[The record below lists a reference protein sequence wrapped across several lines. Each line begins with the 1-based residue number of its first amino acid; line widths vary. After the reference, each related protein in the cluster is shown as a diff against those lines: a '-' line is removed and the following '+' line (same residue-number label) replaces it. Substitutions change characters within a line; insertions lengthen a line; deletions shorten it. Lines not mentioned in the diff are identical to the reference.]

1 MKKVFAA
8 ILCLISTVALAKSP
22 VAESK
27 IKINDSDAKG
37 VPTFVTGALGQLP
50 AGLPDAAAKGFL
62 KSQKALLHMAGSE
75 DFDAVSTN
83 RDSLGQTHV
92 KFQETLRGL
101 PVVGAEYIVHS
112 DANGNV
118 FAMNGRFVPDEN
130 LPRNPSVD
138 AVAATQRAAAQLG
151 ALDARF
157 LGETTLTY
165 VVNEKSNAFLA
176 WTVRV
181 AYTDDAG
188 RPQISRIFA
197 EATIAGD
204 LVRWAPENKF
214 AKSRKVYSANNGT
227 SLPGSLLWSEG
238 GTQTSDTTAQAAYN
252 YAGNVYDYYK
262 NVHARDSYD
271 NAGATIISSVHYSTS
286 YNNAFWNGSQMVY
299 GDGDGSQFTPLSKAL
314 DVDAHELTHAVTERT
329 ANLTYSN
336 EPGALNEA
344 TSDILGNSCEAY
356 SKNGGTP
363 NSNTWMVGEDIYTPG
378 TSGDALRYMNN
389 PTADGYSKDYYPE
402 RITGTSD
409 NGGVHGNSGIANL
422 AYYLMVMGG
431 THPRSKTSVVVPALS
446 STSSTSLDMAQ
457 RIWYRALTVYMT
469 SSTNFQGARNATA
482 QAAADLYG
490 GTAGAAY
497 NSVQKAWDCV
507 AVPGGTGG
515 GGGGVTTLSNG
526 QTVTGISVGT
536 GAWVY
541 YKITVPSGQT
551 LGRHRL
557 HELQRHAVRHRSLAD
572 PAERHVLPDDRHR
585 YPERQAHRP
594 VRRRLRPLSLQV
606 ERLGVGAGLL
616 LDRFHG
622 DREHQLQRHCRLL
635 RVQGPLVQRQ
645 RQLHALHLAPVT
657 ATRRILTPAALI
669 ARRAFSRMK
678 KIVLVLAVLSIAAD
692 DPVAVVKYRQATMK
706 SMGAHVSAMSLVV
719 KGQVSDRAQLAAHA
733 AAIHGV
739 SVGLVDLFPKL
750 ERVKTAAKP
759 EIWSEPKEFRAD
771 ADALEHES
779 AKLAELA
786 AKKEWKAFDA
796 QFARVVEACDRC
808 HDGFRVRD

>member
-1 MKKVFAA
+1 MKKVWTA

-27 IKINDSDAKG
+27 IKINDSDEKG
-37 VPTFVTGALGQLP
+37 VPTFVTGELGQLP

-62 KSQKALLHMAGSE
+62 KAQKALLHMNGSE
-75 DFDAVSTN
+75 DFDLVSTN

-101 PVVGAEYIVHS
+101 PVFGAEFVVHS
-112 DANGNV
+112 DKNGNV
-118 FAMNGRFVPDEN
+118 FAMNGRFAPDDN

-157 LGETTLTY
+157 LGETTLSY
-165 VVNEKSNAFLA
+165 VVNEKSAMFLA

-197 EATIAGD
+197 EASRVGD

-214 AKSRKVYSANNGT
+214 AKSRKVYTANNGT
-227 SLPGSLLWSEG
+227 SLPGTLLWSEG

-262 NVHARDSYD
+262 NVHNRDSYD
-271 NAGATIISSVHYSTS
+271 NAGATIISSVHYSSS

-299 GDGDGSQFTPLSKAL
+299 GDGDGTQFIPLSKAL

-329 ANLTYSN
+329 AALTYSN
-336 EPGALNEA
+336 ESGALNEA

-363 NSNTWMVGEDIYTPG
+363 NANTWMVGEDIYTPG

-389 PTADGYSKDYYPE
+389 PTQDGYSKDYYPE
-402 RITGTSD
+402 RITGTAD

-431 THPRSKTSVVVPALS
+431 THPRSKTTVVVPALS

-490 GTAGAAY
+490 GTTGAAY

-507 AVPGGTGG
+507 AVPGGSGG

-551 LGRHRL
+551 QLKITMSGGTGDADLYVKLGAQPTLTSYDYRPYL
-557 HELQRHAVRHRSLAD
+557 TGNNETVTVTNPAAGDWYIGLEGYAAASGISLNAT
-572 PAERHVLPDDRHR
+572 
-585 YPERQAHRP
+585 YSGSGGGGGCTNYSGT
-594 VRRRLRPLSLQV
+594 LSGTGASQIQPNGTYYQTTVTGAQTGNLTGPTGVDFDLYLYKWNGSAWAQV
-606 ERLGVGAGLL
+606 ASSTGS
-616 LDRFHG
+616 
-622 DREHQLQRHCRLL
+622 
-635 RVQGPLVQRQ
+635 
-645 RQLHALHLAPVT
+645 T
-657 ATRRILTPAALI
+657 ATEHISYSGTAGYYEY
-669 ARRAFSRMK
+669 K
-678 KIVLVLAVLSIAAD
+678 VLSYSGSGAYTLCIAH
-692 DPVAVVKYRQATMK
+692 P
-706 SMGAHVSAMSLVV
+706 
-719 KGQVSDRAQLAAHA
+719 
-733 AAIHGV
+733 
-739 SVGLVDLFPKL
+739 
-750 ERVKTAAKP
+750 
-759 EIWSEPKEFRAD
+759 
-771 ADALEHES
+771 
-779 AKLAELA
+779 
-786 AKKEWKAFDA
+786 
-796 QFARVVEACDRC
+796 
-808 HDGFRVRD
+808 